1 MKGRWEGWVWPR
13 CPSQIPRRPGR
24 RAYPGR
30 MTASLPART
39 EAGPGQAPTDPAQTA
54 PLRVLICD
62 EMNPGNLDHAGFEI
76 SYEGNLPREETL
88 RRLPEYDALI
98 TRSRTKVDRELL
110 EAAGERL
117 KVIGRGG
124 VGVDNIDLEA
134 CSRRGILVLNAPE
147 SNNVSAA
154 ELALA
159 HLMAAARGLTRS
171 DRKTRAGEWD
181 RKFLGVELKDKT
193 LGIVGL
199 GRIGSIVAD
208 RAQGLRLNVVA
219 FDPYVPENKFERLGV
234 TRAATLDELLTQVD
248 FLTVHT
254 PLTEETQGMIGA
266 RELALL
272 RSGAIVVNA
281 ARGGIVE
288 EGALVEALKSGHL
301 FGAGVDVFVDE
312 PPAPDHVFLG
322 APNLGITAHLG
333 ANTREA
339 QERVGAEIVGRVLAA
354 LHGDVSKGAV
364 NAPALDAKTLEVL
377 GGYLDL
383 GEKLGRILAQ
393 LLPGASDLEVTFRG
407 EFPADPAPVVT
418 SVLVGY
424 LSGSTDER
432 PNMINARALAKERGL
447 NLAVREE
454 GDSPDYQTEVIVRVT
469 SGAQGEKRR
478 TRTVGGTVFGRSPR
492 LTRLR
497 NFRVELAPEGF
508 ILIAS
513 NQDRPGA
520 VAKLSNLLGTWGVN
534 IAGMALGR
542 AEKGGEALF
551 TLTLDDG
558 LTPEQLQA
566 IRDLDVIESAFL
578 VRV

>member
-1 MKGRWEGWVWPR
+1 
-13 CPSQIPRRPGR
+13 
-24 RAYPGR
+24 
-30 MTASLPART
+30 MTAALPT
-39 EAGPGQAPTDPAQTA
+39 TPEQTPAA

-62 EMNPGNLDHAGFEI
+62 EMNPGNLVHEGFEI
-76 SYEGNLPREETL
+76 SYEGNLERAETL

-98 TRSRTKVDRELL
+98 TRSRTKVDRELID
-110 EAAGERL
+110 AAGPRL

-124 VGVDNIDLEA
+124 VGVDNIDLDYA
-134 CSRRGILVLNAPE
+134 SLRGLLVLNAPE

-154 ELALA
+154 ELAVM

-171 DRKTRAGEWD
+171 DRQTRAGVWD
-181 RKFLGVELKDKT
+181 RKFLGIELKDKT

-208 RAQGLRLNVVA
+208 RAQGLRLKVVA
-219 FDPYVPENKFERLGV
+219 FDPYVPGSKFERLGV
-234 TRAATLDELLTQVD
+234 ERAESLDDLLGRVD

-254 PLTEETQGMIGA
+254 PLTEETQGMVGA

-272 RSGAIVVNA
+272 RPGSIVVNA

-288 EGALVEALKSGHL
+288 ERALVAALESGHL
-301 FGAGVDVFVDE
+301 FAAGVDVFVDE
-312 PPAPDHVFLG
+312 PPAPDHHFLG

-333 ANTREA
+333 ANTFEA
-339 QERVGAEIVGRVLAA
+339 QERVGAEIVSRVLDA

-364 NAPALDAKTLEVL
+364 NAPALDAKTLEAL
-377 GGYLDL
+377 GGYLEL

-393 LLPGASDLEVTFRG
+393 LLPGAHDIELTFRG
-407 EFPADPAPVVT
+407 EFPAEPAPVVT
-418 SVLVGY
+418 AALVGY
-424 LSGSTDER
+424 LSGSTDEK
-432 PNMINARALAKERGL
+432 PNLINARALAKERGL
-447 NLAVREE
+447 NIAVREE
-454 GDSPDYQTEVIVRVT
+454 GDSPDYQTEVIVKVT
-469 SGAQGEKRR
+469 AHGPDKDR

-497 NFRVELAPEGF
+497 DFRVELEPEGY

-513 NQDRPGA
+513 NEDKPGA
-520 VAKLSNLLGTWGVN
+520 VAKLSTLLGTWGVN

-542 AEKGGEALF
+542 AEKGGQALF
-551 TLTLDDG
+551 TLTLDDN

-566 IRDLDVIESAFL
+566 IRALDVIESAYL
-578 VRV
+578 VRA

>member
-1 MKGRWEGWVWPR
+1 
-13 CPSQIPRRPGR
+13 
-24 RAYPGR
+24 
-30 MTASLPART
+30 MTVPVLSSPDQAR
-39 EAGPGQAPTDPAQTA
+39 TA

-62 EMNPGNLDHAGFEI
+62 EMNPGDLHHEGFEI
-76 SYEGNLPREETL
+76 DYEGNLPREETL
-88 RRLPEYDALI
+88 RRLPGYDALI

-110 EAAGERL
+110 EAAGDRL

-154 ELALA
+154 ELAIM
-159 HLMAAARGLTRS
+159 HLLAAARGLTRS

-208 RAQGLRLNVVA
+208 RAQGLRLKVVA
-219 FDPYVPENKFERLGV
+219 YDPYVPENKFERLGV
-234 TRAATLDELLTQVD
+234 ERAATLDDLLTRVD

-254 PLTEETQGMIGA
+254 PLTEETNGMIGA

-272 RSGAIVVNA
+272 KRGAIVVNA
-281 ARGGIVE
+281 ARGGIVQE
-288 EGALVEALKSGHL
+288 AALVEALQSGHL
-301 FGAGVDVFVDE
+301 FAAGVDVFVEE
-312 PPAPDHVFLG
+312 PPAPDHPFLS

-333 ANTREA
+333 ANTFEA

-364 NAPALDAKTLEVL
+364 NAPALDAKTLELL

-393 LLPGASDLEVTFRG
+393 LLPGAHDLEVTFRG

-418 SVLVGY
+418 AVLVGY

-454 GDSPDYQTEVIVRVT
+454 GDSPDYQTEVIVKVV
-469 SGAQGEKRR
+469 SGQAGEKQR

-497 NFRVELAPEGF
+497 DYRVELAPEGF

-520 VAKLSNLLGTWGVN
+520 VAKLSNLLGTWGIN

-542 AEKGGEALF
+542 AQKGGQALF

-566 IRDLDVIESAFL
+566 IRDLDVIDSAFL

>member
-1 MKGRWEGWVWPR
+1 
-13 CPSQIPRRPGR
+13 
-24 RAYPGR
+24 
-30 MTASLPART
+30 MTALA
-39 EAGPGQAPTDPAQTA
+39 PAQSDQTPQV

-62 EMNPGNLDHAGFEI
+62 EMNPGELQHEGFEI
-76 SYEGNLPREETL
+76 DYQGNMDRAETL
-88 RRLPEYDALI
+88 RRLPDYDALI
-98 TRSRTKVDRELL
+98 TRSRTKVDRELID
-110 EAAGERL
+110 AAGPRL
-117 KVIGRGG
+117 RVIGRGG
-124 VGVDNIDLEA
+124 VGVDNIDLEYA
-134 CSRRGILVLNAPE
+134 SLRGLLVLNAPE

-154 ELALA
+154 ELAVM

-181 RKFLGVELKDKT
+181 RKFLGLELKDKT

-208 RAQGLRLNVVA
+208 RAQGLRMKVVA
-219 FDPYVPENKFERLGV
+219 FDPYVPQNKFERLGV
-234 TRAATLDELLTQVD
+234 ERAETLDDLLARVD
-248 FLTVHT
+248 ALTVHT

-266 RELALL
+266 AQLAAL

-288 EGALVEALKSGHL
+288 EGALVEALSSGHL
-301 FGAGVDVFVDE
+301 FAAGVDVFVDE
-312 PPAPDHVFLG
+312 PPTSDHIFLG

-333 ANTREA
+333 ANTVEA
-339 QERVGAEIVGRVLAA
+339 QERVGAEIVSRVLAA
-354 LHGDVSKGAV
+354 LQGDVSKGAV
-364 NAPALDAKTLEVL
+364 NAPALDAKTLEAL
-377 GGYLDL
+377 GGYLQL
-383 GEKLGRILAQ
+383 GEKLGRILTQ
-393 LLPGASDLEVTFRG
+393 LLPGAHDVEVTFRG

-418 SVLVGY
+418 ATLVGY
-424 LSGSTDER
+424 LSGSTEDT

-447 NLAVREE
+447 NLTVRQEQ
-454 GDSPDYQTEVIVRVT
+454 DSPDYQTEVIVTVRR
-469 SGAQGEKRR
+469 GMPGEKQR

-497 NFRVELAPEGF
+497 DYRVELEPEGH

-513 NQDRPGA
+513 NEDKPGA
-520 VAKLSNLLGTWGVN
+520 VAKLSNLLGTWGIN

-542 AEKGGEALF
+542 AAKGGQALF

-558 LTPEQLQA
+558 LSAEQLQA
-566 IRDLDVIESAFL
+566 IRDLDVIDSAFL

>member
-1 MKGRWEGWVWPR
+1 
-13 CPSQIPRRPGR
+13 
-24 RAYPGR
+24 
-30 MTASLPART
+30 MTVPVLTSPDQVAST
-39 EAGPGQAPTDPAQTA
+39 

-62 EMNPGNLDHAGFEI
+62 EMNPGDLHHEGFEI
-76 SYEGNLPREETL
+76 DYEGNLPREETL

-110 EAAGERL
+110 AAAGERL
-117 KVIGRGG
+117 RVIGRGG

-154 ELALA
+154 ELAIM
-159 HLMAAARGLTRS
+159 HLLAAARGLTRS

-208 RAQGLRLNVVA
+208 RAQGLRLKVVA

-234 TRAATLDELLTQVD
+234 ERAASLDELLTQVD

-254 PLTEETQGMIGA
+254 PLTGETQGMIGT

-272 RSGAIVVNA
+272 RPGSIVVNA

-288 EGALVEALKSGHL
+288 EAALVEALKSGHL
-301 FGAGVDVFVDE
+301 FGAGVDVFVEE
-312 PPAPDHVFLG
+312 PPTPDHPFLG

-333 ANTREA
+333 ANTFEA

-354 LHGDVSKGAV
+354 LHGDVSRGAV
-364 NAPALDAKTLEVL
+364 NAPALDARTLELL
-377 GGYLDL
+377 GGHLDL

-393 LLPGASDLEVTFRG
+393 LLPGAHDLEVTFRG
-407 EFPADPAPVVT
+407 EFAADPAPIVT
-418 SVLVGY
+418 AALVGY

-454 GDSPDYQTEVIVRVT
+454 QDSPDYQTEVVVKVT
-469 SGAQGEKRR
+469 GGAQGEKQR

-497 NFRVELAPEGF
+497 DYRVELAPEGF

-520 VAKLSNLLGTWGVN
+520 VAKLSNLLGTWGIN

-542 AEKGGEALF
+542 AQKGGQALF

-566 IRDLDVIESAFL
+566 IRDLDVIDSAFL

>member
-1 MKGRWEGWVWPR
+1 
-13 CPSQIPRRPGR
+13 
-24 RAYPGR
+24 
-30 MTASLPART
+30 MTAAAPA
-39 EAGPGQAPTDPAQTA
+39 PLDSDPANRA

-62 EMNPGNLDHAGFEI
+62 EMNPGDLDYDGFQI
-76 SYEGNLPREETL
+76 DYQGNMDRAETL

-98 TRSRTKVDRELL
+98 TRSRTKVDRELID
-110 EAAGERL
+110 AAGPRL

-124 VGVDNIDLEA
+124 VGVDNIDLEYA
-134 CSRRGILVLNAPE
+134 SLRGLLVLNAPE

-154 ELALA
+154 ELAVM
-159 HLMAAARGLTRS
+159 HLMASARGLTRS

-181 RKFLGVELKDKT
+181 RKYLGMELKDKT

-208 RAQGLRLNVVA
+208 RAQGLRMNVVA

-234 TRAATLDELLTQVD
+234 ERAETLEDLLARVD
-248 FLTVHT
+248 AVTVHT
-254 PLTEETQGMIGA
+254 PLTEETTGMIGA

-272 RSGAIVVNA
+272 RPGGIVVNA
-281 ARGGIVE
+281 ARGGIVDE
-288 EGALVEALKSGHL
+288 QALVDALSSGHL
-301 FGAGVDVFVDE
+301 FAAGVDVFVDE
-312 PPAPDHVFLG
+312 PPTPDHIFLS

-333 ANTREA
+333 ANTYEA
-339 QERVGAEIVGRVLAA
+339 QERVGAEIVSRVLAA
-354 LHGDVSKGAV
+354 LQGDVSKGAV
-364 NAPALDAKTLEVL
+364 NAPALDAKTLEAL
-377 GGYLDL
+377 GGYLQL

-393 LLPGASDLEVTFRG
+393 LLPGAQDVEVTFRG

-418 SVLVGY
+418 AALVGY
-424 LSGSTDER
+424 LSGSTEDT
-432 PNMINARALAKERGL
+432 PNMINARALARERGL
-447 NLAVREE
+447 NLAVRQEQ
-454 GDSPDYQTEVIVRVT
+454 DSPDYQTEVIVTVRT
-469 SGAQGEKRR
+469 GEGDQKQRAR
-478 TRTVGGTVFGRSPR
+478 TIGGTVFGRSPR

-497 NFRVELAPEGF
+497 DYRVELEPEGY

-513 NQDRPGA
+513 NEDKPGA

-542 AEKGGEALF
+542 AAKGGQALF

-558 LTPEQLQA
+558 LSAEQLQA
-566 IRDLDVIESAFL
+566 IRNLDVIDSAYL

>member
-1 MKGRWEGWVWPR
+1 
-13 CPSQIPRRPGR
+13 
-24 RAYPGR
+24 
-30 MTASLPART
+30 MTALLPT
-39 EAGPGQAPTDPAQTA
+39 TPAVPAT

-62 EMNPGNLDHAGFEI
+62 EMNPGNLVHDGFELD
-76 SYEGNLPREETL
+76 YEGNMPREEIL
-88 RRLPEYDALI
+88 RRLPDYDGLI
-98 TRSRTKVDRELL
+98 TRSRTKVDRELID
-110 EAAGERL
+110 AAGPRL

-124 VGVDNIDLEA
+124 VGVDNIDLDYA
-134 CSRRGILVLNAPE
+134 SLRGLLVLNAPE

-154 ELALA
+154 ELAIM

-171 DRKTRAGEWD
+171 DSKTRQGVWD
-181 RKFLGVELKDKT
+181 RKFLGLELKDRT

-219 FDPYVPENKFERLGV
+219 FDPYVPDSKFERLGV
-234 TRAATLDELLTQVD
+234 KRAATLDELLPQVD

-254 PLTEETQGMIGA
+254 PLTDETTGMIGA

-272 RSGAIVVNA
+272 RPDSIVVNA
-281 ARGGIVE
+281 ARGGIIE
-288 EGALVEALKSGHL
+288 EQALVDALHSGHL

-312 PPAPDHVFLG
+312 PPTPDHLFLS

-339 QERVGAEIVGRVLAA
+339 QERVGAEIVARVLAA
-354 LHGDVSKGAV
+354 LQGDVSKGAV
-364 NAPALDAKTLEVL
+364 NAPALDAKTLELL
-377 GGYLDL
+377 GGHLDL
-383 GEKLGRILAQ
+383 GGKLGRILAQ
-393 LLPGASDLEVTFRG
+393 LLPGAHDIEVTFQG

-418 SVLVGY
+418 AVLVGY
-424 LSGSTDER
+424 LSGSTDEL

-447 NLAVREE
+447 NVAIREVAE
-454 GDSPDYQTEVIVRVT
+454 SPDYQTEVIVKVLSGGPT
-469 SGAQGEKRR
+469 SNGAEKER

-497 NFRVELAPEGF
+497 DYRVELEPQGF

-513 NQDRPGA
+513 NQDKPGA

-542 AEKGGEALF
+542 AQKGGEALF

-558 LTPEQLQA
+558 LSHEQLQA
-566 IRDLDVIESAFL
+566 IRDLDVIDSAYL

>member
-1 MKGRWEGWVWPR
+1 MV
-13 CPSQIPRRPGR
+13 
-24 RAYPGR
+24 AY
-30 MTASLPART
+30 
-39 EAGPGQAPTDPAQTA
+39 
-54 PLRVLICD
+54 
-62 EMNPGNLDHAGFEI
+62 
-76 SYEGNLPREETL
+76 
-88 RRLPEYDALI
+88 
-98 TRSRTKVDRELL
+98 
-110 EAAGERL
+110 
-117 KVIGRGG
+117 
-124 VGVDNIDLEA
+124 
-134 CSRRGILVLNAPE
+134 
-147 SNNVSAA
+147 
-154 ELALA
+154 
-159 HLMAAARGLTRS
+159 
-171 DRKTRAGEWD
+171 
-181 RKFLGVELKDKT
+181 
-193 LGIVGL
+193 
-199 GRIGSIVAD
+199 
-208 RAQGLRLNVVA
+208 
-219 FDPYVPENKFERLGV
+219 DPYVPENKCERLGV
-234 TRAATLDELLTQVD
+234 ERAATLDELLTRVD

-254 PLTEETQGMIGA
+254 PLTEETNGMIGA

-272 RSGAIVVNA
+272 KRGAIVVNA
-281 ARGGIVE
+281 ARGGIVQE
-288 EGALVEALKSGHL
+288 AALVEALQSGHL
-301 FGAGVDVFVDE
+301 FAAGVDVFVEE
-312 PPAPDHVFLG
+312 PPAPDHPFLS

-333 ANTREA
+333 ANTFEA

-364 NAPALDAKTLEVL
+364 NAPALDAKTLELL

-393 LLPGASDLEVTFRG
+393 LLPGAHDLEVTFRG

-418 SVLVGY
+418 AVLVGY

-454 GDSPDYQTEVIVRVT
+454 GDSPDYQTEVIVKVV
-469 SGAQGEKRR
+469 SGQAGEKQR

-497 NFRVELAPEGF
+497 DYRVELAPEGF

-520 VAKLSNLLGTWGVN
+520 VAKLSNLLGTWGIN

-542 AEKGGEALF
+542 AQKGGQALF

-566 IRDLDVIESAFL
+566 IRDLDVIDSAFL

>member
-1 MKGRWEGWVWPR
+1 
-13 CPSQIPRRPGR
+13 
-24 RAYPGR
+24 
-30 MTASLPART
+30 MTAP
-39 EAGPGQAPTDPAQTA
+39 APTAGTPPATT

-62 EMNPGNLDHAGFEI
+62 EMNPGNLEHAGFQI
-76 SYEGNLPREETL
+76 DYHGNMDRAETL

-98 TRSRTKVDRELL
+98 TRSRTKVDRELID
-110 EAAGERL
+110 AAGPRL

-124 VGVDNIDLEA
+124 VGVDNIDLDYA
-134 CSRRGILVLNAPE
+134 SLRGLLVLNAPE

-154 ELALA
+154 ELALM
-159 HLMAAARGLTRS
+159 HLMAAARGLTGS
-171 DRKTRAGEWD
+171 DARTRAGTWD
-181 RKFLGVELKDKT
+181 RKFLGIELKDKT

-208 RAQGLRLNVVA
+208 RAQGLRLHVVA
-219 FDPYVPENKFERLGV
+219 YDPHVPESKFERLGV

-254 PLTEETQGMIGA
+254 PLTEETTGMIGE

-272 RSGAIVVNA
+272 KKDAIVVNA

-288 EGALVEALKSGHL
+288 ERALVAALQSGHL
-301 FGAGVDVFVDE
+301 FGAGVDVFVEE
-312 PPAPDHVFLG
+312 PPTPDHVFLQ

-339 QERVGAEIVGRVLAA
+339 QERVGAEIVSRVLDA
-354 LHGDVSKGAV
+354 LKGDVSKGAV
-364 NAPALDAKTLEVL
+364 NAPALDAKTMEAL
-377 GGYLDL
+377 GGYLAL

-393 LLPGASDLEVTFRG
+393 LLPGAHDVEVTFRG

-418 SVLVGY
+418 SALVGY

-432 PNMINARALAKERGL
+432 PNMINARALARERGL
-447 NLAVREE
+447 NLAVREQA
-454 GDSPDYQTEVIVRVT
+454 DSPDYQTEVIVKVT
-469 SGAQGEKRR
+469 SHAGDRDR
-478 TRTVGGTVFGRSPR
+478 TRTVGGTVFGKSPR

-497 NFRVELAPEGF
+497 DFRVELEPEGY

-513 NQDRPGA
+513 NEDKPGA
-520 VAKLSNLLGTWGVN
+520 VAKLSTLLGTWGVN

-542 AEKGGEALF
+542 AQKGGQALF
-551 TLTLDDG
+551 TLTLDDS
-558 LTPEQLQA
+558 LSAEQLQA
-566 IRDLDVIESAFL
+566 IRELDVIESAYL
-578 VRV
+578 VRA